1 LASDVSA
8 LGILVNGSG
17 VYDGAD
23 AMAGRN
29 VQGPAESAESTGT
42 TTHNRLAGPKG
53 KMVHKFQFHASTEYS

>member
-1 LASDVSA
+1 
-8 LGILVNGSG
+8 VNGSG

-29 VQGPAESAESTGT
+29 VQGPAESTESTGT

-53 KMVHKFQFHASTEYS
+53 KMVHKLQFHASTEYS